1 MGPQRRTRYMP
12 GKEKETAFLFTID
25 SGMDVLNSGHPRDAK
40 TLWRGCSSTPGQED
54 AVSKLVEEVEGLRFG
69 SAGEAEA
76 GAEPEADEDQAD
88 QAQMDVLEA
97 ICPEPP
103 QEVPEGTESLEPAPD
118 EPAPDAEEEAEQ
130 ERAQLLREAETVH
143 IPSAPSAALDAETGV
158 PATEGAMAHLAGYIA
173 RKCGPSFGALAMA
186 SEDAPV
192 QTLWTRLR
200 SAAGGLTIP
209 SQLCLDLFNQ
219 LEAEFI
225 YVSRV
230 R

>member
-1 MGPQRRTRYMP
+1 M
-12 GKEKETAFLFTID
+12 E
-25 SGMDVLNSGHPRDAK
+25 
-40 TLWRGCSSTPGQED
+40 
-54 AVSKLVEEVEGLRFG
+54 
-69 SAGEAEA
+69 
-76 GAEPEADEDQAD
+76 
-88 QAQMDVLEA
+88 VLEA
-97 ICPEPP
+97 VYPEPP
-103 QEVPEGTESLEPAPD
+103 QEVPEGTESLEPVPD

-143 IPSAPSAALDAETGV
+143 IPPAPSAALDAETGV

-192 QTLWTRLR
+192 QTFWTRLR

-209 SQLCLDLFNQ
+209 SQLCLDLLNQ